1 MDGGGLVMRP
11 EKGYASVC
19 GCTVCLGVY
28 VEGGD
33 KFSSGSSLRIA
44 SGVWRGQRFSLSVGK
59 VIR

>member
-1 MDGGGLVMRP
+1 MCP

-33 KFSSGSSLRIA
+33 KFSSRLQSMNRFRGLKGSERVS
-44 SGVWRGQRFSLSVGK
+44 FSLG
-59 VIR
+59 